1 MRIKILLIVAVTLLP
16 HSASALGFEEWKLC
30 IKVIGATCPLDPP
43 TDGWHTLDH
52 EVVLALGVTTY
63 GTGMTPESTT
73 IKRSGSYNGTL
84 VRVEA
89 GTNATIYNMR
99 FDGNRAADTIPCR
112 PANAAIFEVEVH
124 GYAHIENVVFQNSR
138 GASLVLRYGS
148 LVNSSVSGSR
158 STGVFLYRGAVLGSS
173 FIENGTAGLALWESG
188 EKSVYANYFYRN
200 RYEMSDFG
208 GGGQIYLQY
217 DSSNSRIYNNTIDGA
232 NWITTGGNING
243 CPTPV
248 GQRVWGIEAE
258 PGSSSRLLGNE
269 IIGHTG
275 AGIYAGRVNSLQVS
289 GYNLIDCPTF
299 PYCGARY
306 IHDNYNSFAQSGGI
320 EIIGLGAPSTNV
332 ELLGVLSRYN
342 SGVAAHVEQGTQGVG
357 WVGGHCLQ
365 VGYNTSSS
373 FTNQTPASVTTCP

>member
-1 MRIKILLIVAVTLLP
+1 MRIRILLVLAATLLP
-16 HSASALGFEEWKLC
+16 HSATALDPLSFEDWIDC
-30 IKVIGATCPLDPP
+30 IQEVGATCPLAA
-43 TDGWHTLDH
+43 GLHTLDRRIVIAH
-52 EVVLALGVTTY
+52 DVTMY
-63 GTGMTPESTT
+63 GTGVTPESTT
-73 IKRSGSYNGTL
+73 VMREASYNDTL
-84 VRVEA
+84 FRVEWA
-89 GTNATIYNMR
+89 TSVTITNLR
-99 FDGNRAADTIPCR
+99 FDGNRAADQPPCR
-112 PANAAIFEVEVH
+112 PANSNIFEVEVD

-138 GASLVLRYGS
+138 GASLVLKSGA

-158 STGVFLYRGAVLGSS
+158 STGVFLHSGAVLGSS